1 MFRST
6 RCKRR
11 RTTDGFTLL
20 EVVVALAV
28 VTVVLTAVGS
38 LVAAGVRGSR
48 ALDQHLTLIET
59 ARAVETGL
67 PDRADLKPGS
77 FSGEVTNQ
85 RWRVDVQPFRTI
97 NVDPRLPTPWIPL
110 AVVITVQTPAGS
122 LLQVS
127 TVRLRPRPKE

>member
-1 MFRST
+1 LFRST
-6 RCKRR
+6 RCERR
-11 RTTDGFTLL
+11 RTADGFTLI

-28 VTVVLTAVGS
+28 VTVVLTAIGS

-48 ALDQHLTLIET
+48 SLDQHLTLIET

-77 FSGEVTNQ
+77 FTGEVSSQ
-85 RWRVDVQPFRTI
+85 RWRVDVLPFRTV

-110 AVVITVQTPAGS
+110 AVVISVQSPAGS
-122 LLQVS
+122 LLQIS
-127 TVRLRPRPKE
+127 TVRLRQRPKE